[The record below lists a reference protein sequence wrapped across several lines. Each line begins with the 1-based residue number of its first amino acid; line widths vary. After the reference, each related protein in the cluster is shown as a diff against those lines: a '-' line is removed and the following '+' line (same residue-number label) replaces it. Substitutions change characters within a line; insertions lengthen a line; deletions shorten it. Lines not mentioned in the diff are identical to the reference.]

1 MIICDISDNIIYNKI
16 IKKLEAIQIKYDD
29 IDCSKTEINFI
40 LYALLDLIKDSN
52 IISKIINNSL
62 RINKIICFIVIPDD
76 IKQNIKNN
84 VITALYNYYDKI
96 KYYLIRIIDIE
107 QIYLEKIE
115 KYIEEMNEINN
126 NLSIYNYC
134 FNNIFY
140 NYNKI
145 AKTDMYTQF
154 KILLN
159 ELSINKLL
167 CLFGY
172 IKISN

>member
-1 MIICDISDNIIYNKI
+1 MLICDISDNIIYDKI
-16 IKKLEAIQIKYDD
+16 IRKLKAIQIKYDD
-29 IDCSKTEINFI
+29 IDCSKTESNFI
-40 LYALLDLIKDSN
+40 LYGLLDLIKDSK
-52 IISKIINNSL
+52 IISKIIDNSL

-76 IKQNIKNN
+76 IKQSIKNN
-84 VITALYNYYDKI
+84 VIIALYDYYDKI

-115 KYIEEMNEINN
+115 TCIKEMNDINN
-126 NLSIYNYC
+126 NLSRYNYY

-140 NYNKI
+140 NYNTI
-145 AKTDMYTQF
+145 AKKDIYTHF

-159 ELSINKLL
+159 ELSINTLL

-172 IKISN
+172 IKLSN